1 VHLINAISPRKRP
14 DGMGHHY
21 ADWRN
26 KVTENLEHNLE
37 GLDLWHRLMKLE
49 KGSMGMTRSQ
59 KHLESS
65 K

>member
-1 VHLINAISPRKRP
+1 
-14 DGMGHHY
+14 MGHHY